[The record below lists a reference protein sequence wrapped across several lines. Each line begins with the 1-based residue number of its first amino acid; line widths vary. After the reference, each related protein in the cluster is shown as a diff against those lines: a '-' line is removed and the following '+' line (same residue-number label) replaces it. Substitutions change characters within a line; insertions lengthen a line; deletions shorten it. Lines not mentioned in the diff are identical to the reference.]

1 MEMSVSAKR
10 IAGLFFAVVGA
21 AMMTACDNTNYAP
34 GFSKEKFATV
44 QMGDS
49 VDEVKAKLG
58 EPIRSVMYAKEGFQG
73 KVFGDELYS
82 IISFGEVKK
91 ASADSRVFVELEY
104 SLQSNSHRPYRLW
117 RITIAEGRVN
127 QRTNEMV
134 GD

>member
-1 MEMSVSAKR
+1 LV
-10 IAGLFFAVVGA
+10 FAAAVA

-34 GFSKEKFATV
+34 GFSKEKFATM

-49 VDEVKAKLG
+49 VDEVKTKVG

-82 IISFGEVKK
+82 VIPFDEVKK
-91 ASADSRVFVELEY
+91 ASADSRVFVELAY
-104 SLQSNSHRPYRLW
+104 SLQSNSHRSYRYW
-117 RITIAEGRVN
+117 RITIADGRVI
-127 QRTNEMV
+127 QRTSEMV